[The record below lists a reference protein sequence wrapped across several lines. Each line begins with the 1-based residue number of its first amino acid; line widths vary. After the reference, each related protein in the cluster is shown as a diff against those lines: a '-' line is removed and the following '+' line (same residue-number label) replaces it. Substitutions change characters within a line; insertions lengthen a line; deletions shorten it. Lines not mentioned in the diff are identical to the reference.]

1 MRLLFIKH
9 SLTWPRSSG
18 HDVHAFHMMQ
28 ACVQLGAI
36 VSLATVRTPVPDAL
50 AGLPLA
56 RQITLDTVAPAMIPT
71 RAVPLT
77 RMQERFRSYYGVP
90 ADRIRE
96 IAATAAEVEAD
107 AVVAVGLEA
116 LPYLSG
122 DLGSRVRAWYAAD
135 EWVLHH
141 LSLLKFGDP
150 DLKTHVRSAL
160 VKGLY
165 ERAYSPLVDRAWVV
179 SNAER
184 RAMRWFAG
192 VRHAD
197 VVPNGVDGNFF
208 QPIDREPAPRSAV
221 FWGRLDFEPN
231 IQGIQWFCDRI
242 WPDVRRQVPD
252 ATFTIVGFN
261 ASEAVK
267 KAAAAPGIRLIE
279 NLPDLREEVG
289 SHAVVVLPF
298 VSGGGIKNK
307 LLEAAAMGK
316 AIVCT
321 PRVMSGLK
329 GEPPLVQAK
338 TPAAWSA
345 ALVDIWNNEARRRQ
359 LGTAARAW
367 VLEHH
372 TWTAAARDAIAGLEA
387 SRAERA
393 AW

>member
-1 MRLLFIKH
+1 MRLLFFKH
-9 SLTWPRSSG
+9 SLAWPRSSG

-28 ACVQLGAI
+28 ACTQLGAS
-36 VSLATVRTPVPDAL
+36 VSLATVKTPVPEAL

-56 RQITLDTVAPAMIPT
+56 RHIPLDLRDPATIPT
-71 RAVPLT
+71 RVAPLT
-77 RMQERFRSYYGVP
+77 KMQERFRSYYGVP
-90 ADRIRE
+90 MDRIRE
-96 IAATAAEVEAD
+96 VAAAAQDVDAD
-107 AVVAVGLEA
+107 AVIAVGLEA

-141 LSLLKFGDP
+141 LSLLKLGDP
-150 DLKTHVRSAL
+150 DLTTHVKSAA

-165 ERAYSPLVDRAWVV
+165 ERVYAPLVDRAWVV
-179 SNAER
+179 SDAEK

-192 VRHAD
+192 MRHAD

-208 QPIDREPAPRSAV
+208 QPSAAEPAPRSAV

-231 IQGIQWFCDRI
+231 VQGLQWFCDRI
-242 WPDVRRQVPD
+242 WPAVRGHVPD
-252 ATFTIVGFN
+252 ATLTIIGFSPN
-261 ASEAVK
+261 EIVK
-267 KAAAAPGIRLIE
+267 RLAAGPGIRLIE
-279 NLPDLREEVG
+279 NLPDLREAVG
-289 SHAVVVLPF
+289 ACAAVVLPF

-316 AIVCT
+316 PIVCT
-321 PRVMSGLK
+321 PRVLSGLK
-329 GEPPLVQAK
+329 GEAPLVQAK
-338 TPAAWSA
+338 TPAEWSA
-345 ALVDIWNNEARRRQ
+345 ALLDIWNDDARRRQ
-359 LGTAARAW
+359 LGSAVRAW

-372 TWTAAARDAIAGLEA
+372 TWTAAARDALAGLEA

>member
-1 MRLLFIKH
+1 MRLLFFKQ
-9 SLTWPRSSG
+9 SLAWPRASG

-28 ACVQLGAI
+28 ACAQLGAE
-36 VSLATVRTPVPDAL
+36 VSLATVQTPVADALEGLPLRRHVALDVNGAAAL
-50 AGLPLA
+50 AG
-56 RQITLDTVAPAMIPT
+56 RAM
-71 RAVPLT
+71 PLT
-77 RMQERFRSYYGVP
+77 RMQERFRSFYGIP
-90 ADRIRE
+90 RERIRE
-96 IAATAAEVEAD
+96 VACAAHEVQAD
-107 AVVAVGLEA
+107 AVIAVGLEA

-141 LSLLKFGDP
+141 LSLLRLGDP
-150 DLKTHVRSAL
+150 DLKMHVKSAL

-165 ERAYSPLVDRAWVV
+165 ERAYAPVVDRAWVV

-208 QPIDREPAPRSAV
+208 KPADREPTPRSAV

-231 IQGIQWFCDRI
+231 IQGIQWFCERI
-242 WPDVRRQVPD
+242 WPEVRRQAPD
-252 ATFTIVGFN
+252 ATFTIVGFH
-261 ASEAVK
+261 ATDPVK
-267 KAAAAPGIRLIE
+267 QAAAAPGVRLVE
-279 NLPDLREEVG
+279 DLPDLRDEVRA
-289 SHAVVVLPF
+289 HAIVVLPF

-307 LLEAAAMGK
+307 LLEAASMGK
-316 AIVCT
+316 AIVGT
-321 PRVMSGLK
+321 PRVLGGLK
-329 GEPPLVQAK
+329 GDPPVVQVR
-338 TPAAWSA
+338 TPEAWTA
-345 ALVDIWNNEARRRQ
+345 ALLGIWNDDARRRQ
-359 LGTAARAW
+359 LGSAARAW

-372 TWTAAARDAIAGLEA
+372 TWTAAARDALAGLEA

>member
-1 MRLLFIKH
+1 MRLLFFKH
-9 SLTWPRSSG
+9 SLAWPRSSG

-36 VSLATVRTPVPDAL
+36 VSLATVRTPAPEAL
-50 AGLPLA
+50 DGLPLA
-56 RQITLDTVAPAMIPT
+56 RHIPVDVREPATLTSRPM
-71 RAVPLT
+71 PLT

-90 ADRIRE
+90 TDRIRE
-96 IAATAAEVEAD
+96 VADAAQDVEAD
-107 AVVAVGLEA
+107 AVIAVGLEA

-122 DLGSRVRAWYAAD
+122 DLGARVRAWYAAD

-141 LSLLKFGDP
+141 LSLLKLGDP
-150 DLKTHVRSAL
+150 DLKTHAKSAV

-165 ERAYSPLVDRAWVV
+165 ERAYAPVVDRAWVV

-208 QPIDREPAPRSAV
+208 QPTSRQPNPRSAV

-231 IQGIQWFCDRI
+231 VQGLQWFCERI
-242 WPDVRRQVPD
+242 WPDVRRQAPD
-252 ATFTIVGFN
+252 ATLTVLGFAAN
-261 ASEAVK
+261 DIVK
-267 KAAAAPGIRLIE
+267 KLVTAPGIRLIE

-289 SHAVVVLPF
+289 AQAAVVLPF

-316 AIVCT
+316 PIVCT
-321 PRVMSGLK
+321 PRVLSGLK
-329 GEPPLVQAK
+329 GDPPLVQAR
-338 TPAAWSA
+338 TPAEWSA
-345 ALVDIWNNEARRRQ
+345 ALLGIWNDDARRRQ
-359 LGTAARAW
+359 LGTAARTW

-372 TWTAAARDAIAGLEA
+372 TWTAAARDALAGLEA

>member
-1 MRLLFIKH
+1 MRLLFFKQ
-9 SLTWPRSSG
+9 SLAWPRESG

-28 ACVQLGAI
+28 ACAQLGAE
-36 VSLATVRTPVPDAL
+36 VSLATVRTPSAESL
-50 AGLPLA
+50 NGLPLA
-56 RQITLDTVAPAMIPT
+56 RHFALDVDSTAATAT
-71 RAVPLT
+71 RAMPLT
-77 RMQERFRSYYGVP
+77 RMQERFRSYYGIP
-90 ADRIRE
+90 AARIRE
-96 IAATAAEVEAD
+96 VAAAAQDIEAD
-107 AVVAVGLEA
+107 AVIAVGLEA

-141 LSLLKFGDP
+141 LSLLRLGDP
-150 DLKTHVRSAL
+150 DLKTHAKSAL

-165 ERAYSPLVDRAWVV
+165 ERAFSRVVDRAWVV

-208 QPIDREPAPRSAV
+208 RPGDREPAPRSAV

-252 ATFTIVGFN
+252 ATLTIVGFH
-261 ASEAVK
+261 ATDPVK
-267 KAAAAPGIRLIE
+267 KAAAAPGVRLVE
-279 NLPDLREEVG
+279 DLPDLRDEVRA
-289 SHAVVVLPF
+289 HAAVVLPF

-307 LLEAAAMGK
+307 LLEAASMGM
-316 AIVCT
+316 AIVGT
-321 PRVMSGLK
+321 PRVFSGLK
-329 GEPPLVQAK
+329 GTPPLVQAK
-338 TPAAWSA
+338 TPAEWTA
-345 ALVDIWNNEARRRQ
+345 ALLGIWNDDARRRQ

-372 TWTAAARDAIAGLEA
+372 TWTAAARDALAGLEA
-387 SRAERA
+387 SRTERA

>member
-9 SLTWPRSSG
+9 SLAWPRSSG

-36 VSLATVRTPVPDAL
+36 VSLATVRTPVPEAL

-56 RQITLDTVAPAMIPT
+56 RQIPLDVVAPAMIPT
-71 RAVPLT
+71 RAIPLT
-77 RMQERFRSYYGVP
+77 KMQERFRSYYGVP
-90 ADRIRE
+90 TDRIRE
-96 IAATAAEVEAD
+96 VAASAADVEAD
-107 AVVAVGLEA
+107 AVIAVGLEA

-141 LSLLKFGDP
+141 LSLLKLGDP
-150 DLKTHVRSAL
+150 DLKTHAKSAL

-165 ERAYSPLVDRAWVV
+165 ERAYAPLVDRAWVV

-208 QPIDREPAPRSAV
+208 QPLPGEPRPRSAV

-231 IQGIQWFCDRI
+231 IQGIQWFCERI

-252 ATFTIVGFN
+252 ATLTIVGFN
-261 ASEAVK
+261 ATDPVK
-267 KAAAAPGIRLIE
+267 KAAAAPGIRLVE
-279 NLPDLREEVG
+279 NLPDLRDEVG
-289 SHAVVVLPF
+289 SHAAVVLPF

-316 AIVCT
+316 PIICT

-338 TPAAWSA
+338 TPAEWTA
-345 ALVDIWNNEARRRQ
+345 ALVDIWNNDTRRRQ
-359 LGTAARAW
+359 LGTAARTW

-372 TWTAAARDAIAGLEA
+372 TWTAAARDALAGLEA

>member
-1 MRLLFIKH
+1 MRLLFFKQ
-9 SLTWPRSSG
+9 SLAWPRSSG

-28 ACVQLGAI
+28 ACAQLGAE
-36 VSLATVRTPVPDAL
+36 VSLATVKTPSPEAL

-56 RQITLDTVAPAMIPT
+56 RHFALDVNGSATLTSRV
-71 RAVPLT
+71 VPLT
-77 RMQERFRSYYGVP
+77 RMQEKFRSFYGIP
-90 ADRIRE
+90 PSRIRE
-96 IAATAAEVEAD
+96 VADAAQAAEVD
-107 AVVAVGLEA
+107 AVIAVGLEA

-141 LSLLKFGDP
+141 LSLLKLGDP
-150 DLKTHVRSAL
+150 ELKMHAKSAI

-165 ERAYSPLVDRAWVV
+165 ERAYAPLVDRAWVV

-208 QPIDREPAPRSAV
+208 QPRDTPQAPRSAV

-231 IQGIQWFCDRI
+231 VQGIQWFCDRV

-252 ATFTIVGFN
+252 ATFTIVGFH
-261 ASEAVK
+261 ATDPVK
-267 KAAAAPGIRLIE
+267 KAAAAPGVRLVE
-279 NLPDLREEVG
+279 DLPDLRDEV
-289 SHAVVVLPF
+289 SAHAAVVLPF

-307 LLEAAAMGK
+307 LLEAASLGK
-316 AIVCT
+316 AIVGT
-321 PRVMSGLK
+321 PRVFSGLK
-329 GEPPLVQAK
+329 GKPPLLQAK
-338 TPAAWSA
+338 TPAEWVA
-345 ALVDIWNNEARRRQ
+345 ALVGIWNDEAKRRE

-372 TWTAAARDAIAGLEA
+372 TWTAAARDALAGLEA

>member
-1 MRLLFIKH
+1 MRLLFFKH
-9 SLTWPRSSG
+9 SLAWPRSSG

-28 ACVQLGAI
+28 ACAQLGAM
-36 VSLATVRTPVPDAL
+36 VTLATVRVPVPEAID
-50 AGLPLA
+50 GLPLA
-56 RQITLDTVAPAMIPT
+56 RYVQLDVRGATTMVSRAM
-71 RAVPLT
+71 PLT
-77 RMQERFRSYYGVP
+77 RMQEKFRSFYGVP
-90 ADRIRE
+90 EERIRE
-96 IAATAAEVEAD
+96 VASTAQEVEAD
-107 AVVAVGLEA
+107 AVIAVGLEA

-141 LSLLKFGDP
+141 LSLLKLGDP
-150 DLKTHVRSAL
+150 DLQTHVKSAL

-165 ERAYSPLVDRAWVV
+165 ERAFAPRVDRAWVV
-179 SNAER
+179 STAER

-208 QPIDREPAPRSAV
+208 QPATCEPAPRSAV

-231 IQGIQWFCDRI
+231 VQGLQWFCDRV
-242 WPDVRRQVPD
+242 WPDVRRQAPD
-252 ATFTIVGFN
+252 ATLTVIGFN
-261 ASEAVK
+261 ANDIVK
-267 KAAAAPGIRLIE
+267 KLAAAPGIRLIE
-279 NLPDLREEVG
+279 NLPDLRDEVG
-289 SHAVVVLPF
+289 THAAVVLPF

-321 PRVMSGLK
+321 PRVLSGLK
-329 GEPPLVQAK
+329 GQPPLVQAK
-338 TPAAWSA
+338 TPAEWSA
-345 ALVDIWNNEARRRQ
+345 ALLDIWNNDARRRQ

>member
-1 MRLLFIKH
+1 MRLLFIKQ

-28 ACVQLGAI
+28 ACTQLGAT
-36 VSLATVRTPVPDAL
+36 VSLATVRPPVPEAL

-56 RQITLDTVAPAMIPT
+56 HQITLDVRDPATIPS
-71 RAVPLT
+71 RAIPLT
-77 RMQERFRSYYGVP
+77 RMQEKFRSYYGVP
-90 ADRIRE
+90 MDRIRE
-96 IAATAAEVEAD
+96 VAFAAAEVDAE

-141 LSLLKFGDP
+141 LSLLKLGDP
-150 DLKTHVRSAL
+150 DLKTHLRSAL
-160 VKGLY
+160 VKGVY
-165 ERAYSPLVDRAWVV
+165 ERVYAPRVDRAWVV
-179 SNAER
+179 SSAER

-197 VVPNGVDGNFF
+197 VVPNGVDGTFF
-208 QPIDREPAPRSAV
+208 QPIAGEPAPRSAV

-252 ATFTIVGFN
+252 ATFTIVGFQ

-279 NLPDLREEVG
+279 NLPDLRDEVG
-289 SHAVVVLPF
+289 SHAAVVLPF

-338 TPAAWSA
+338 TPAEWSA
-345 ALVDIWNNEARRRQ
+345 ALVDLWNNDSRRRQ